1 MFLYIWIHFLL
12 AKATKSVSSTHSGER
27 TISSSVY
34 ASSFSHFELEPI
46 SRLHFVGP
54 QTEEKYRQQEAGSLD
69 SFVTS
74 VLIKSQENQ
83 MDLWKVFTYTENLPI
98 HRIEFLYFK
107 CPLQDALNTFSF
119 FNLLIKKWN
128 QVTHPSQNKPRL
140 YHRDLGDNMVLLLL
154 QWHNKSTWCIITA

>member
-1 MFLYIWIHFLL
+1 MFLYILIHFLL

-54 QTEEKYRQQEAGSLD
+54 QTEEKYRQQEAQAHWTAS
-69 SFVTS
+69 S

-83 MDLWKVFTYTENLPI
+83 MDL
-98 HRIEFLYFK
+98 
-107 CPLQDALNTFSF
+107 
-119 FNLLIKKWN
+119 
-128 QVTHPSQNKPRL
+128 
-140 YHRDLGDNMVLLLL
+140 
-154 QWHNKSTWCIITA
+154 